1 MNAQYKKQTREDET
15 NFEHQ
20 RRLEIQEMYRQ
31 KDKKSHEKWAQKL
44 ANDAQWH
51 KKMRETEKVSDR
63 RKRLKDKIDY
73 QNWRQSWSR

>member
-1 MNAQYKKQTREDET
+1 MQYKKRTRENET

-20 RRLEIQEMYRQ
+20 RRLEVQELYRQ
-31 KDKKSHEKWAQKL
+31 KDKKSQEKWAQKL
-44 ANDAQWH
+44 ENDADRH
-51 KKMRETEKVSDR
+51 KERRKTEKYSDR

>member
-1 MNAQYKKQTREDET
+1 MTTRENET

-20 RRLEIQEMYRQ
+20 RRLAVQDAYRQ
-31 KDKKSHEKWAQKL
+31 KDKKSQQKWAQKL
-44 ANDAQWH
+44 VNDAQWH
-51 KKMRETEKVSDR
+51 KEKRQNENFRDR